1 MILVGDVVL
10 SDDIKENFFVCD
22 LEACK
27 GACCVEGDSGAPLE
41 DEETK
46 ILEDIYPLV
55 KDYITAEGR
64 QVIEAQGTWVIDA
77 DGDKVTPTLG
87 ANREC
92 AYALYDE
99 RGILKCGIEQAY
111 LDGKTSWKK
120 PISCHLYPIRLTK
133 YDQYDALNP
142 LYVIWQG
149 EDGRHGGSMR
159 FLPTVGRTMVNEHF
173 LHLTNGVRIE
183 SPLIWECTRYCL
195 APGAGPQVAAAL
207 ILAGGEILQGFGL
220 THFVG
225 VFDARMIRIYRR
237 IGAEPEVLGWQGEGG
252 SPDRCRALGAFAR
265 GGNTGCAQGQSR
277 SAPIA
282 GMVRALT

>member
-1 MILVGDVVL
+1 LKKNIQMILVGDVVL

-111 LDGKTSWKK
+111 LAGKTSWKK
-120 PISCHLYPIRLTK
+120 PISCHLYPIRVTK
-133 YDQYDALNP
+133 YDQYDALNYNRWHICDPACQLGKSLQVP
-142 LYVIWQG
+142 LYSFLKEALVRKYGAAWYAELV
-149 EDGRHGGSMR
+149 EDIEGSKK
-159 FLPTVGRTMVNEHF
+159 
-173 LHLTNGVRIE
+173 
-183 SPLIWECTRYCL
+183 
-195 APGAGPQVAAAL
+195 A
-207 ILAGGEILQGFGL
+207 
-220 THFVG
+220 
-225 VFDARMIRIYRR
+225 
-237 IGAEPEVLGWQGEGG
+237 
-252 SPDRCRALGAFAR
+252 
-265 GGNTGCAQGQSR
+265 
-277 SAPIA
+277 
-282 GMVRALT
+282 